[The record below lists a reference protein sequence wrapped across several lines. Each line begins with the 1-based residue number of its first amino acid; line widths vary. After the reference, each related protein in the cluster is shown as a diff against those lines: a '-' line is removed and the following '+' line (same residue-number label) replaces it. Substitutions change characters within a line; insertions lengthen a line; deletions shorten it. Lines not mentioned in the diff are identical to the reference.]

1 MATIFKAIA
10 AYLERRKERTV
21 VRAPRHRAEGE
32 ERAVNPFWDF
42 LADGRER
49 QDRMEERIALYTAK
63 GRVKLH
69 RLGVSQWGR
78 DFQSV
83 LAGLA

>member
-10 AYLERRKERTV
+10 AYLERRKDRAEA
-21 VRAPRHRAEGE
+21 RAPKHRAEGE

-42 LADGRER
+42 LADARDG
-49 QDRMEERIALYTAK
+49 QDRMEARIALYTAK